1 MPRIGR
7 RQMSGFFTQN
17 LTTFA
22 GLPIGSAVIRDELD
36 DDSFKGCCQGNERS
50 SLGLAKMPLK
60 VAIVS
65 RPRPGSIRS
74 RWAFKT
80 RPRLHRGDGRAGAG
94 RRRWDVSAPRGALA
108 ARIIGLEPA
117 SVG

>member
-65 RPRPGSIRS
+65 RPRPWFDPIEVGLQDQAPASS
-74 RWAFKT
+74 
-80 RPRLHRGDGRAGAG
+80 
-94 RRRWDVSAPRGALA
+94 RRWPSRSGT
-108 ARIIGLEPA
+108 
-117 SVG
+117 